1 VPWALTNL
9 AAHREDQVDHSQ
21 GLINKDGLH
30 CLVKH
35 LDTKRAMLLLVLDQI
50 LFFFFF
56 FQKRTI
62 SCRMGCNFIDKIK
75 VVLQS

>member
-1 VPWALTNL
+1 MDKFSSVPWALTNL

-35 LDTKRAMLLLVLDQI
+35 LNTKRAMLLLVLDQI

-56 FQKRTI
+56 SKREQLAVEWAAT
-62 SCRMGCNFIDKIK
+62 
-75 VVLQS
+75 L